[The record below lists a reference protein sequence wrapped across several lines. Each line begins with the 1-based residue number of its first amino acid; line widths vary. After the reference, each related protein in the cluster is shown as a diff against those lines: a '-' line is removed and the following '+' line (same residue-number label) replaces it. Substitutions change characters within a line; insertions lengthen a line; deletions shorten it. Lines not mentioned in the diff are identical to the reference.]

1 MITLWKKKE
10 IHVDRNKMFGDLK
23 KIDSCSPKYSDIKKL
38 ISKYLEL

>member
-1 MITLWKKKE
+1 MEKKKFMLTE
-10 IHVDRNKMFGDLK
+10 IKMFGGLT